1 MNELGVPIA
10 SQIEALAARR
20 PAAPASAPP
29 SQRFRPSPHSLAN
42 RLARLLWSV
51 VRLLLFRPSPKIAHG
66 WRRFL
71 LRLFGA
77 RIGHR
82 ASVHASARIWAP
94 WNLEM
99 GDFSCLSHNVD
110 CYAVDRIRIG
120 AKATVSQ
127 YSFLC
132 AAGHDVDSPDMT
144 LITAPIVIMEHAWI
158 AADAFIGPGVTIGE
172 GAVVGARATV
182 FKNVPPWTIV
192 GGNPARV
199 IRERSRAVAK
209 N

>member
-1 MNELGVPIA
+1 
-10 SQIEALAARR
+10 
-20 PAAPASAPP
+20 
-29 SQRFRPSPHSLAN
+29 
-42 RLARLLWSV
+42 
-51 VRLLLFRPSPKIAHG
+51 
-66 WRRFL
+66 
-71 LRLFGA
+71 
-77 RIGHR
+77 
-82 ASVHASARIWAP
+82 
-94 WNLEM
+94 M

-182 FKNVPPWTIV
+182 FKNVPPWTVV